1 MPNKYK
7 DSIKNNLLN
16 MLIKLGYYLK
26 NGIFFRNIIKI
37 IFYYIRV

>member
-7 DSIKNNLLN
+7 DSIKNNTLN
-16 MLIKLGYYLK
+16 MLIKLGDYLK
-26 NGIFFRNIIKI
+26 KNIFFKNIIKI